1 MDKNELWRMIQES
14 EKKFERRKLKRFIL
28 TVLFYAAVF
37 FAIEYFRSG
46 LSLFELVGEFIACVV
61 IAVPFVLFSAIIF
74 DQLSSVSKAEENTLE
89 YLRKR
94 LREKEQE
101 ENYKE

>member
-14 EKKFERRKLKRFIL
+14 ERKFERRKFKRFIL

-37 FAIEYFRSG
+37 CAYQYIRSG
-46 LSLFELVGEFIACVV
+46 LSLVELAGEFFVCVV
-61 IAVPFVLFSAIIF
+61 VAVPFVLFSSIIF
-74 DQLSSVSKAEENTLE
+74 NQLSSVSKAEENTLE

-101 ENYKE
+101 NNH

>member
-1 MDKNELWRMIQES
+1 MDAKELWRMIQES
-14 EKKFERRKLKRFIL
+14 ERKFERRKLKRFIL

-37 FAIEYFRSG
+37 CAYQYIRNS
-46 LSLFELVGEFIACVV
+46 LSLMELVEEFVLCLI

-94 LREKEQE
+94 LKEKEQDD
-101 ENYKE
+101 NN

>member
-1 MDKNELWRMIQES
+1 MDKNELWRLIRES

-28 TVLFYAAVF
+28 TILFYAAVF
-37 FAIEYFRSG
+37 CAYQYIRSG
-46 LSLFELVGEFIACVV
+46 LSLSELVEEFVV
-61 IAVPFVLFSAIIF
+61 CLIIAVPFVLFSTVIF

-94 LREKEQE
+94 LKEKEQE
-101 ENYKE
+101 DIRRK